1 MNFEN
6 KRVLFITTKNLDYLR
21 NVQEIELIKN
31 ECKSLEIIG
40 SSEKGYFKRLLK
52 VYTSLIKVKKSSFD
66 LTFVGFAPQLVVPF
80 FKRKLKSSPL
90 YIDFFISMYDTLC
103 LDRQK
108 FKPNSLIGKI
118 LKRIDAKTLSAA
130 DVIISDT
137 KAHAKFFSSELGA
150 DNNKINT
157 LYLKADETIYYP
169 REKSNADSNAFT
181 VLYFGSVLPL
191 QGVDVVLKAADILK
205 DEKNIRF
212 VIIGP
217 VSDKFSKPISD
228 NIEYHD
234 WLSQEAL
241 AEKIAQSDLCLAGH
255 FNEKIDKA
263 KRTIPG
269 KAYIYKA
276 MEKPMI
282 LGENEA
288 NHELFAESDN
298 GIYFVEMGNANALAA
313 KIRDIKSEAEKCSK
327 A

>member
-1 MNFEN
+1 MDFEN

-21 NVQEIELIKN
+21 NVQEIELIKKD
-31 ECKSLEIIG
+31 CKSLNVIG
-40 SSEKGYFKRLLK
+40 SAKKSYFKRLLK
-52 VYTSLIKVKKSSFD
+52 VYSSLITLKKNSFD
-66 LTFVGFAPQLVVPF
+66 VCFVGFAPQLVVPF
-80 FKRKLKSSPL
+80 FKHKLKSSAL

-108 FKPNSLIGKI
+108 FKPNSFIGKI
-118 LKRIDAKTLSAA
+118 LKRIDSKTLSAA

-137 KAHAKFFSSELGA
+137 KAHAKFFANELGA
-150 DNNKINT
+150 DSSKIKT

-169 REKSNADSNAFT
+169 REKSIVSANTFT

-205 DEKNIRF
+205 DEENIRF
-212 VIIGP
+212 VIVGP

-255 FNEKIDKA
+255 FNDKIDKA

-276 MEKPMI
+276 MQKPMI

-288 NHELFAESDN
+288 NHELFAESDS
-298 GIYFVEMGNANALAA
+298 GIYFVEMGNADALAT
-313 KIRDIKSEAEKCSK
+313 KIRNIKSEAEKCSK